1 VTDTTLPEK
10 FEEMSA
16 QFVPLEAENLNTH
29 ST

>member
-16 QFVPLEAENLNTH
+16 QVVALEAENLNTQNP
-29 ST
+29 